1 MDTDKK
7 VRNPKGKKISEVKG
21 NKKKR
26 KTNLESTSVN
36 RGAQEIKSEKKSPN
50 YNSRRIK
57 ERKEGTVRS
66 MEI

>member
-36 RGAQEIKSEKKSPN
+36 RGAQESKKKSLN

-57 ERKEGTVRS
+57 ERKEGSVRS
-66 MEI
+66 KEI